1 MATRVLVVED
11 SAVIQRLIS
20 VCLRPSGVEVE
31 TRSDGPTGL
40 QAALENPP
48 DLLILDVGLPKMDGW
63 HVLDR
68 IRSDIRT
75 RNLKVLVLTAHAQ
88 EETRERANRGGA
100 DAFVTKPFRPDELRR
115 VAESLIGAPA
125 PVAYLG

>member
-1 MATRVLVVED
+1 MAIRVLVVED
-11 SAVIQRLIS
+11 SAVIQRLIA

-40 QAALENPP
+40 QAALDDPP

-63 HVLDR
+63 QVLDR
-68 IRSDIRT
+68 IRSDLRT

-88 EETRERANRGGA
+88 EETRERADRGGA

-115 VAESLIGAPA
+115 VAESLIGV
-125 PVAYLG
+125 PVRAGRLA